1 MSQQK
6 IKTLIVDDEPLAR
19 SGLRLRLEKF
29 DDVEVV
35 AECQMVWTQSV

>member
-29 DDVEVV
+29 DDVEGFEDDDMY
-35 AECQMVWTQSV
+35 ASY